1 MAIGIDRVYRTV
13 LSIANKEQGGF
24 ITPDNIAKIGGQVQL
39 SILEDNIAE
48 YRNLIV
54 QKSNYRHANN
64 YGDLVR
70 LYEEKLDS
78 FFRSSTETAAS
89 NIVSLPSNSYHLLGV
104 YSTNRE
110 TKYEEVNRSKLNS
123 LLSSPLTKPSVDFPI
138 YYKNNDNATITLNP
152 TESGNVSV
160 DFIKKPEQPR
170 WGYFKNANNG
180 AYIYDSN
187 LYADTGL
194 VVKDNAL
201 TSLESNISGGTD
213 GTYNNIPATRSDTGG
228 TIDIGVIVDGGE
240 VVQINT
246 TEAGTGFIAGTTLT
260 VLASTLGATGVT
272 SDLVVLIEPSDIYN
286 NSTAGTINFDLHP
299 SDEVR
304 LVTDILAYMGIVI
317 RDANISQI
325 ASNISQTKEIAKQS

>member
-39 SILEDNIAE
+39 SILEDNISE

-78 FFRSSTETAAS
+78 FFRSSTESVTASSVDMPTNA
-89 NIVSLPSNSYHLLGV
+89 YHLLGV
-104 YSTNRE
+104 YSTDRE

-138 YYKNNDNATITLNP
+138 YYKNNDNASITLNP
-152 TESGNVSV
+152 TDTGNVSL
-160 DFIKKPEQPR
+160 DFFKKPSQPR
-170 WGYFKNANNG
+170 WGYFKNTTNG

-187 LYADTGL
+187 SYVDGGL
-194 VVKDNAL
+194 VIKEDAL
-201 TSLESNISGGTD
+201 KTITTNITGGVD
-213 GTYNNIPATRSDTGG
+213 DTYTNVSATRSDTGG
-228 TIDIGVIVDGGE
+228 TVDLDIIVTGGE

-246 TEAGTGFIAGTTLT
+246 KEAGTGFTAGVTLT
-260 VLASTLGATGVT
+260 VLASALGVVGVS
-272 SDLVVLIEPSDIYN
+272 SDLVVTVQEGDIYN
-286 NSTAGTINFDLHP
+286 NSTAGSTNFDLHP

-304 LVTDILAYMGIVI
+304 LVTDILAYVGIVI

-325 ASNISQTKEIAKQS
+325 AGNISQTKEIAKQS